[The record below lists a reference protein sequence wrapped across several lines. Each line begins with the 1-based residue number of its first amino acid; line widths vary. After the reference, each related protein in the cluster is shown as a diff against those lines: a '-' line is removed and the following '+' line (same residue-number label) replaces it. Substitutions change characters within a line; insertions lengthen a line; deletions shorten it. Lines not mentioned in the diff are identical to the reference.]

1 MYSYNLRKTGLEVEE
16 IAVYRTLSVLIGV
29 VWAAF
34 LSAFVWPM
42 EARRLLAQG
51 TSDLLFNLAWLYQAI
66 AVRAIS
72 SPEAGEGDFRDR
84 GVNLMLDN
92 GGELASLAYHLPS
105 ARAQSSSSLP
115 LSTYQDDAIARMT
128 LTVQVSV
135 IWLEGLLAH
144 TVHEVRLKGPF
155 PNHVYRQ
162 ILASAQGLLD
172 SLQGLQAAGQLA
184 TDATG
189 GHTSGSLPSAADLGG
204 QPKLLEP
211 VDSARESL
219 ALEVTGNTVLVLY
232 LLAASFRIK
241 TPLPP
246 FMPRVESAR
255 QKLLD
260 HQQVLQH
267 HPTGCQSAPVPPR
280 GRSGSLVPDSTPETR
295 TSPSLSP
302 GSVRSTSTTFK
313 VDSSGEC
320 DVLAD
325 SAERTIR
332 LYSYALG
339 MKEVVRHA
347 EHLTELTQRTLGVV
361 GGQFLTLPR

>member
-42 EARRLLAQG
+42 EARRLLAHG

-66 AVRAIS
+66 AVRAVS
-72 SPEAGEGDFRDR
+72 SPVAGEQDPRDR
-84 GVNLMLDN
+84 GVDSVSDN
-92 GGELASLAYHLPS
+92 GGELASLAYNLPPTR
-105 ARAQSSSSLP
+105 ARSPSSLP
-115 LSTYQDDAIARMT
+115 PSTNQDDAVARMT

-155 PNHVYRQ
+155 PNHMYRQ
-162 ILASAQGLLD
+162 ILASIQGLLD

-189 GHTSGSLPSAADLGG
+189 GYANGSLPSAPTLGG
-204 QPKLLEP
+204 QPKQLEP
-211 VDSARESL
+211 VDSAQESL

-241 TPLPP
+241 APLPP
-246 FMPRVESAR
+246 FMPRVELAR

-260 HQQVLQH
+260 HRQVQH
-267 HPTGCQSAPVPPR
+267 QSAGRKSAPVPPR
-280 GRSGSLVPDSTPETR
+280 GRTGSLAPNSTREVQR
-295 TSPSLSP
+295 SPSSSP
-302 GSVRSTSTTFK
+302 RSVYPPSTTSK
-313 VDSSGEC
+313 VNPSGER
-320 DVLAD
+320 DMLAA

-339 MKEVVRHA
+339 MKEVVRHT
-347 EHLTELTQRTLGVV
+347 EHLTELTQQTLGVV
-361 GGQFLTLPR
+361 GGQSLTLPR